1 MSKFASGKIYT
12 GSTLVVLEFTQAGSL
27 GIYPAVCA
35 SKRSNDLAFIT
46 TPNVRSWHD

>member
-1 MSKFASGKIYT
+1 
-12 GSTLVVLEFTQAGSL
+12 L

-46 TPNVRSWHD
+46 TPNVRSWHRLCENSNDQINDAMLRKMYV